1 MLDIDITRLEQ
12 SVAETV
18 SLLKDGLIAT
28 DIWDRETGL
37 SLAGHNPQAEAVALF
52 NLLTN
57 EIQNTLATSG
67 FPTLSNYYL
76 LELEANH
83 LVVIMRHGDDLMSGM
98 LLDSSKTNLG
108 VLVSV
113 AIPRRLAAV
122 NAARGGA

>member
-1 MLDIDITRLEQ
+1 MPDIDITRLEQ
-12 SVAETV
+12 SVAKTV

>member
-1 MLDIDITRLEQ
+1 MPDIDITRLEQ
-12 SVAETV
+12 SVAKTV

-67 FPTLSNYYL
+67 FPTLRNYYL

>member
-12 SVAETV
+12 SVAKTV

-67 FPTLSNYYL
+67 FPTLRNYYL